1 MKTLIFA
8 QHTALFIALT
18 CAVATADAATTPVRY
33 DSTTLSGLGV
43 RNIGSAAMSGRVS
56 ALAAYEENG
65 KTILYVGAAS
75 GGVWKSRDGGTT
87 FEPIFDKQTSQS
99 IGAITVDPNN
109 KNTIWV
115 GTGETWVRNS
125 VSVGDGIYKS
135 TDGGQTWKNMGLKNS
150 ERINKIVVNPKNSN
164 IVYACVPGKLWS
176 DSNDRG
182 LYESKDGGES
192 WQQIIKGG
200 NASTGCS
207 ALTLDPTNPDIMFAG
222 MWDFRREGWSFRS
235 GGSGPDA
242 LSASAMLKTI
252 DGGKSWAPMN
262 AENTPGLPAGPWG
275 RIEIEVAPSDNKIVY
290 ALVENTSSAL
300 YRSADGG
307 KSFERRDDSQMM
319 VWRPFYFANLIV
331 DPKNADRLFKNN
343 LNLIASEDGG
353 KSFSGAGGECHA
365 DWHDVWINPNNTQ
378 HTIAGNDGGLCVSYD
393 GGSRWQMMMNL
404 PISQFYHVSVDNQDP
419 YKVYGGLQDNS
430 SWSAESS
437 YPGGVSNDRWQ
448 NMFGGDGFWVVT
460 ERDNPNVIYAESQ
473 GGNVGRIDAI
483 TKATR
488 DIQPKALAGEKL
500 RFNWNTPL
508 HISPTDG
515 KTLYIGAQV
524 LFRSSDR
531 GDSWQRISG
540 DLTTNDKSKQRQE
553 ESGGITVD
561 NSSAEMHTTIYTIA
575 EQKGDANTIWVGTDD
590 GNVQITRDGGKS
602 WTNVVGN
609 VKGLPK
615 ASWVSAINLGQTPGE
630 AYITFDRHT
639 FGDLE
644 PYAYVTHDF
653 GKTFSRIAS
662 PAQGVRGYA
671 HTLKQDPEKSNL
683 LYLGTEFGLWISID
697 AGKHWAEFKA
707 KDFPSVAVRDM
718 DFQTR
723 EHDLVLAT
731 HGRGIWI
738 IDDLTPLRALND
750 ELLAKDFSML
760 PARPVQ
766 QRISGVGGW
775 SPGDAVFVGANPQG
789 GAIITYFQKTRHL
802 FGKMTIEV
810 LDSAGAVV
818 DTVAAGKRAGINR
831 VSWAGRVKPPTVPKA
846 AQAAFAGT
854 QGPRVLPGT
863 YTIRVTKAGQSYEQK
878 IDIALDRR
886 AEYTLADRK
895 AQYDAAMQVHALFGD
910 MSKVTS
916 AIERMAMLGQF
927 APKMFP
933 AGAPELKQIATLI
946 SDAQEIRKEIVATK
960 EGGAITGEERLR
972 EHTDQLYSAIL
983 GYEGKPGQY
992 QLDRIVVLSDELKAI
1007 QAKFASLMQKNAPLM
1022 ETVKAKM
1029 QGMPMGQFEPAPEV
1043 NGAQVVFHTDKL
1055 GRLNVSFENAERATE
1070 TD

>member
-1 MKTLIFA
+1 MTRILKKS
-8 QHTALFIALT
+8 ALFLALLSSIAS
-18 CAVATADAATTPVRY
+18 AAPTAARY

-56 ALAAYEENG
+56 ALAAYVEDG

-75 GGVWKSRDGGTT
+75 GGVWKSRDGGTS
-87 FEPIFDKQTSQS
+87 FEPMFDKQTAQS
-99 IGAITVDPNN
+99 IGAITVDPSN

-115 GTGETWVRNS
+115 GTGESWVRNS

-135 TDGGQTWKNMGLKNS
+135 TDGGQSWKNMGLKNS
-150 ERINKIVVNPKNSN
+150 ERINKIVVHPSNSQ

-182 LYESKDGGES
+182 LYQSMDGGES
-192 WQQIIKGG
+192 WKQIIKGA

-207 ALTLDPTNPDIMFAG
+207 ALTLDPTNPDVMIAG
-222 MWDFRREGWSFRS
+222 MWDFRRAGWTFRS
-235 GGSGPDA
+235 GGAGPTDKSG
-242 LSASAMLKTI
+242 SAMLKTT
-252 DGGKSWAPMN
+252 DGGKTWAPMT

-275 RIEIEVAPSDNKIVY
+275 RIEVEVAPSDNKIVY
-290 ALVENTSSAL
+290 AFVEGTSSAL
-300 YRSADGG
+300 YRSADAG
-307 KSFERRDDSQMM
+307 KTFERRDDSQMM

-331 DPKNADRLFKNN
+331 DPKNPDRLFKND

-353 KSFSGAGGECHA
+353 KSFSGAGGGCHG
-365 DWHDVWINPNNTQ
+365 DWHDVWIDPNNTQ
-378 HTIAGNDGGLCVSYD
+378 HTVAANDGGLCVSHD
-393 GGSRWQMMMNL
+393 GGSRWHMMMNL

-437 YPGGVSNDRWQ
+437 YPGGVSTDRWQ

-473 GGNVGRIDAI
+473 GGNIGRIDAV
-483 TKATR
+483 TKSTR
-488 DIQPKALAGEKL
+488 DIQPKAQAGEKL

-508 HISPTDG
+508 HISPNDG

-524 LFRSSDR
+524 LFRSRDR
-531 GDSWQRISG
+531 GDSWERISG
-540 DLTTNDKSKQRQE
+540 DLTTNDKAKQRQE

-561 NSSAEMHTTIYTIA
+561 NSSAEMHTTIYSIA
-575 EQKGDANTIWVGTDD
+575 EQKGDAETVWVGTDD
-590 GNVQITRDGGKS
+590 GNVQLTRDGGKN
-602 WTNVVGN
+602 WTNVVRNIRGLA
-609 VKGLPK
+609 KG
-615 ASWVSAINLGQTPGE
+615 SWVSAINLGNSPGE
-630 AYITFDRHT
+630 AFITFDRHT
-639 FGDLE
+639 VGDME
-644 PYAYVTHDF
+644 PYAYVTRDF
-653 GKTFSRIAS
+653 GASFSRVAS
-662 PAQGVRGYA
+662 ASQGVRGYA
-671 HTLKQDPEKSNL
+671 HVLKQDPEKSNV

-697 AGKHWAEFKA
+697 SGARWAEFKA
-707 KDFPSVAVRDM
+707 NDFPSVAVRDM

-723 EHDLVLAT
+723 DHDLVLAT

-738 IDDLTPLRALND
+738 IDDLTPLRALTD
-750 ELLAKDFSML
+750 EILAKDFSVL
-760 PARPVQ
+760 PARAVQ
-766 QRISGVGGW
+766 QRMGGVGGW
-775 SPGDAVFVGANPQG
+775 SPGDAIFIGENPQG
-789 GAIITYFQKTRHL
+789 GAIITYFQKSRHL
-802 FGKMTIEV
+802 FGKMVIEV
-810 LDSAGAVV
+810 LDSAGTVI
-818 DTVAAGKRAGINR
+818 DTVPAGKRAGINR

-863 YTIRVTKAGQSYEQK
+863 YTVRITKAGQSYEQK
-878 IDIALDRR
+878 IDIGLDRR
-886 AEYTLADRK
+886 ATYTLADRQ
-895 AQYDAAMQVHALFGD
+895 AQFDAAMQVHALFGE

-946 SDAQEIRKEIVATK
+946 SDAQNIRKNIVATK

-992 QLDRIVVLSDELKAI
+992 QLDRIVVLRDELKAV
-1007 QAKFASLMQKNAPLM
+1007 QAEFGALMQKNAPLM
-1022 ETVKAKM
+1022 ETVKGKM
-1029 QGMPMGQFEPAPEV
+1029 QGMPMGMQREWNAP
-1043 NGAQVVFHTDKL
+1043 NDGPQVVFSTDAI
-1055 GRLNVSFENAERATE
+1055 GRLKVVVESKEIAAE

>member
-1 MKTLIFA
+1 MNNSIKRSV
-8 QHTALFIALT
+8 LFIALASAFT
-18 CAVATADAATTPVRY
+18 LAHAANTAVRY
-33 DSTTLSGLGV
+33 DSTTLSGLGA

-56 ALAAYEENG
+56 ALAAYEEDG

-75 GGVWKSRDGGTT
+75 GGVWKSRDGGTS
-87 FEPIFDKQTSQS
+87 FEPIFDKQSAQS
-99 IGAITVDPNN
+99 IGAITVDPND

-135 TDGGQTWKNMGLKNS
+135 TDGGQSWKNMGLKNS
-150 ERINKIVVNPKNSN
+150 ERINKIVVNPKNSQ

-176 DSNDRG
+176 DSNERG
-182 LYESKDGGES
+182 LYQSTDGGES
-192 WQQIIKGG
+192 WAQIIKGT

-207 ALTLDPTNPDIMFAG
+207 ALTLDPTNADVMIAG
-222 MWDFRREGWSFRS
+222 MWDFRRQGWTFRS
-235 GGSGPDA
+235 GGAGPAEKSG
-242 LSASAMLKTI
+242 SAMLKSS
-252 DGGKSWAPMN
+252 DGGKTWAAMT
-262 AENTPGLPAGPWG
+262 AENTAGLPAGPWG
-275 RIEIEVAPSDNKIVY
+275 RIEVEIAPSDKNIVY
-290 ALVENTSSAL
+290 AFVEGVSSAL
-300 YRSADGG
+300 YRSGDAG
-307 KSFERRDDSQMM
+307 KTFERRDDSQMM

-331 DPKNADRLFKNN
+331 DPKNANRLFKNN

-353 KSFSGAGGECHA
+353 KSFSGAGGNCHG

-378 HTIAGNDGGLCVSYD
+378 HTVAGNDGGLCVSYD
-393 GGSRWQMMMNL
+393 GGSRWHMMMNL

-460 ERDNPNVIYAESQ
+460 ERDNPNVIYAEYQ
-473 GGNVGRIDAI
+473 GGNIGRIDAV
-483 TKATR
+483 TKSTR

-508 HISPTDG
+508 HISPNDG

-524 LFRSSDR
+524 LFRSRDR

-540 DLTTNDKSKQRQE
+540 DLTTNDKTKQQQE

-575 EQKGDANTIWVGTDD
+575 EQKGDANTVWVGTDD

-609 VKGLPK
+609 IKGLAK
-615 ASWVSAINLGQTPGE
+615 ASWVSAINLGQNPGE

-644 PYAYVTHDF
+644 PYAYVTRDF
-653 GKTFSRIAS
+653 GKSFSRIAS
-662 PAQGVRGYA
+662 GAQGIRGYA
-671 HTLKQDPEKSNL
+671 HMLKQDPEKPNL

-697 AGKHWAEFKA
+697 SGKRWAEFKA
-707 KDFPSVAVRDM
+707 NDFPSVAVRDM

-738 IDDLTPLRALND
+738 IDDLTPLRALNND
-750 ELLAKDFSML
+750 LLAKDFTVL

-766 QRISGVGGW
+766 QRMGGVGGW

-802 FGKMTIEV
+802 FGKMIIEV
-810 LDSAGAVV
+810 LDSAGKVV
-818 DTVAAGKRAGINR
+818 DTVPAGKRAGINR
-831 VSWAGRVKPPTVPKA
+831 VSWSGRVKPPTVPKA

-863 YTIRVTKAGQSYEQK
+863 YTIRITKAGQSYEQK
-878 IDIALDRR
+878 IDIGLDRR

-895 AQYDAAMQVHALFGD
+895 AQFDAAMQVHALFGE

-916 AIERMAMLGQF
+916 AIERMAMLGQV
-927 APKMFP
+927 APKMFAP
-933 AGAPELKQIATLI
+933 GAPELKQIAALI

-992 QLDRIVVLSDELKAI
+992 QLDRIVVLSDALKAI
-1007 QAKFASLMQKNAPLM
+1007 QARFGALMQKNAPLM
-1022 ETVKAKM
+1022 ESVKGKM
-1029 QGMPMGQFEPAPEV
+1029 QGMQMGLHQPMIEP
-1043 NGAQVVFHTDKL
+1043 NGVQVVFQTDAL
-1055 GRLNVSFENAERATE
+1055 GRLSAHVENAEIAAE